1 MMKEEII
8 ILEINNIIDFIKMY
22 FISSFTFYL
31 SLRLINYKKYKKI
44 DILCI
49 QILQILICS
58 IYIFIRDY
66 IPFFG
71 SIFLLIITL
80 SIGISKCAKRKI
92 SYSIFITIVSISIN
106 YVIFLVSTS
115 IVYIINYILKINDD
129 KILLIIIL
137 GLYVIFIYRFMKI
150 KKISKGF
157 AFIQNNLFLDYF
169 TISNLNISTIIIFTI
184 TLFRNCDKSN
194 NKLILLELS
203 GAILVMVITIKKSF
217 ELYYK
222 QKLLIKDLDETKEE
236 LAKTK
241 EELAKAEKE
250 NLESSKRSHS
260 LVHRQKALEFQISEL
275 RKSKNSKDINK
286 IKQDVENLSKELYG
300 KEVMTQLSK
309 TNIEL
314 IDNMFRYMQFECYK
328 NEIRF
333 DLQICGNI
341 YKMINN
347 VINKETLE
355 ILLADHIKNAI
366 IAVKH
371 SENSNKS
378 ILVKLGKIDDC
389 YGVCI
394 YDSGIEF
401 KEETLKTLGKKPSST
416 HLDEGGSGMGFLNTF
431 DTLNKYKASLIIDE
445 IGMPCEENYTK
456 VIMIKFDGKNEFKVN
471 SYRQQKA
478 V

>member
-1 MMKEEII
+1 MRK
-8 ILEINNIIDFIKMY
+8 INFLVINYDNIIDFVKILVIANFTYFFSLIIIDYKIKNRNKIYIVELGIILISLGYMLLKNCIGFLYSTILLVVLLSSMVFKIKKNSFLYCFLLTMISLTINYIIFLVAASIMY
-22 FISSFTFYL
+22 FIKNIIHLQSYVISIML
-31 SLRLINYKKYKKI
+31 
-44 DILCI
+44 ILCI
-49 QILQILICS
+49 YSLIMCKLFKIKRLRKWMIFFNNQLINDYLVIVSLQLSVIIMFSIIL
-58 IYIFIRDY
+58 FRDMEKVKSAY
-66 IPFFG
+66 LRIG
-71 SIFLLIITL
+71 LII
-80 SIGISKCAKRKI
+80 
-92 SYSIFITIVSISIN
+92 FP
-106 YVIFLVSTS
+106 
-115 IVYIINYILKINDD
+115 
-129 KILLIIIL
+129 IIL
-137 GLYVIFIYRFMKI
+137 
-150 KKISKGF
+150 
-157 AFIQNNLFLDYF
+157 FL
-169 TISNLNISTIIIFTI
+169 
-184 TLFRNCDKSN
+184 
-194 NKLILLELS
+194 
-203 GAILVMVITIKKSF
+203 TIKKSF

-250 NLESSKRSHS
+250 NLEASKRSHS

-378 ILVKLGKIDDC
+378 ILVKLGKIGDC

-401 KEETLKTLGKKPSST
+401 KEETFKTLGKKPSST

-431 DTLNKYKASLIIDE
+431 DTLNKYKASLIINE

>member
-1 MMKEEII
+1 MISV
-8 ILEINNIIDFIKMY
+8 FTYY
-22 FISSFTFYL
+22 F
-31 SLRLINYKKYKKI
+31 SLKIINYKLKNIKNFFI
-44 DILCI
+44 IVL
-49 QILQILICS
+49 S
-58 IYIFIRDY
+58 IIIISVLYIEIKTYLGFLY
-66 IPFFG
+66 
-71 SIFLLIITL
+71 STIFLILLL
-80 SIGISKCAKRKI
+80 SFVLSKFTKNTI
-92 SYSIFITIVSISIN
+92 SYSIFLITLSLSIN
-106 YVIFLVSTS
+106 YAIFILAGSLTYFIIHIMNLKNKSIAVIYV
-115 IVYIINYILKINDD
+115 
-129 KILLIIIL
+129 LIIYSIC
-137 GLYVIFIYRFMKI
+137 IYNFSKI
-150 KKISKGF
+150 KKFRRGFTFLQNDLTKDYISM
-157 AFIQNNLFLDYF
+157 
-169 TISNLNISTIIIFTI
+169 SNLNISTIIIIAIVMLRDSAKADI
-184 TLFRNCDKSN
+184 TKKVIFLF
-194 NKLILLELS
+194 LI
-203 GAILVMVITIKKSF
+203 IIVMSITIKKSF

-250 NLESSKRSHS
+250 NLEASKRSHS

-378 ILVKLGKIDDC
+378 ILVKLGKIGDC

-401 KEETLKTLGKKPSST
+401 KEETFKTLGKKPSST

-431 DTLNKYKASLIIDE
+431 DTLNKYKASLIINE

>member
-1 MMKEEII
+1 MISV
-8 ILEINNIIDFIKMY
+8 FTYY
-22 FISSFTFYL
+22 F
-31 SLRLINYKKYKKI
+31 SLKIINYKLKNIKNFFI
-44 DILCI
+44 IVL
-49 QILQILICS
+49 S
-58 IYIFIRDY
+58 IIIISVLYIEIKTYLGFLY
-66 IPFFG
+66 
-71 SIFLLIITL
+71 STIFLILLL
-80 SIGISKCAKRKI
+80 SFVLSKFTKNTI
-92 SYSIFITIVSISIN
+92 SYSIFLITLSLSIN
-106 YVIFLVSTS
+106 YAIFILAGSLTYF
-115 IVYIINYILKINDD
+115 IIHIINLKNKSIAV
-129 KILLIIIL
+129 IYVLIIYSIC
-137 GLYVIFIYRFMKI
+137 IYNFSKI
-150 KKISKGF
+150 KKFRRGFTFLQNDLTKDYISM
-157 AFIQNNLFLDYF
+157 
-169 TISNLNISTIIIFTI
+169 SNLNISTIIIIAIVMLRDSAKADI
-184 TLFRNCDKSN
+184 TKKVIFLF
-194 NKLILLELS
+194 LI
-203 GAILVMVITIKKSF
+203 IIVMSITIKKSF

-250 NLESSKRSHS
+250 NLEASKRSHS

-378 ILVKLGKIDDC
+378 ILVKLGKIGDY

>member
-150 KKISKGF
+150 KKICKGF

-169 TISNLNISTIIIFTI
+169 TISNLNISMIIIFTI

-250 NLESSKRSHS
+250 NLEASKRSHS

-275 RKSKNSKDINK
+275 TKNKNSKDINK

-378 ILVKLGKIDDC
+378 ILVKLGKIGDC

-401 KEETLKTLGKKPSST
+401 KEETFKTLGKKPSST

>member
-1 MMKEEII
+1 MFWKTELVNLIRILFIGYYAKVFAIKIINKEIKEKKLLSTIVFIILSIIDEII
-8 ILEINNIIDFIKMY
+8 RIKINFLFSMMVLIIFLSWYIRIVSKKEWNIIIVVTI
-22 FISSFTFYL
+22 IS
-31 SLRLINYKKYKKI
+31 
-44 DILCI
+44 
-49 QILQILICS
+49 
-58 IYIFIRDY
+58 
-66 IPFFG
+66 
-71 SIFLLIITL
+71 
-80 SIGISKCAKRKI
+80 
-92 SYSIFITIVSISIN
+92 
-106 YVIFLVSTS
+106 LV
-115 IVYIINYILKINDD
+115 INYIIFIIAAAIVYLPNYFIKIDN
-129 KILLIIIL
+129 ILIQMSLIII
-137 GLYVIFIYRFMKI
+137 IYTQLIRKILKI
-150 KKISKGF
+150 KKIQSGF
-157 AFIQNNLFLDYF
+157 SFLRNELVRDY
-169 TISNLNISTIIIFTI
+169 ISILTLNICTIIIFSI
-184 TLFRNCDKSN
+184 VIFRECKDENGAMLLVGLL
-194 NKLILLELS
+194 LI
-203 GAILVMVITIKKSF
+203 VIIMFLTIKKSF

-250 NLESSKRSHS
+250 NLEASKRSHS

-378 ILVKLGKIDDC
+378 ILVKLGKIGDC

-401 KEETLKTLGKKPSST
+401 KEETFKTLGKKPSST

-431 DTLNKYKASLIIDE
+431 DTLNKYKASLIINE

>member
-250 NLESSKRSHS
+250 NLEASKRSHS

-378 ILVKLGKIDDC
+378 ILVKLGKIGDC

-478 V
+478 I

>member
-1 MMKEEII
+1 M
-8 ILEINNIIDFIKMY
+8 
-22 FISSFTFYL
+22 
-31 SLRLINYKKYKKI
+31 
-44 DILCI
+44 
-49 QILQILICS
+49 
-58 IYIFIRDY
+58 
-66 IPFFG
+66 
-71 SIFLLIITL
+71 
-80 SIGISKCAKRKI
+80 
-92 SYSIFITIVSISIN
+92 
-106 YVIFLVSTS
+106 
-115 IVYIINYILKINDD
+115 
-129 KILLIIIL
+129 
-137 GLYVIFIYRFMKI
+137 
-150 KKISKGF
+150 
-157 AFIQNNLFLDYF
+157 
-169 TISNLNISTIIIFTI
+169 
-184 TLFRNCDKSN
+184 
-194 NKLILLELS
+194 
-203 GAILVMVITIKKSF
+203 
-217 ELYYK
+217 
-222 QKLLIKDLDETKEE
+222 
-236 LAKTK
+236 
-241 EELAKAEKE
+241 
-250 NLESSKRSHS
+250 
-260 LVHRQKALEFQISEL
+260 VHRQKALEFQISEL

>member
-1 MMKEEII
+1 MNLDRVATYICYIKTYSIVLFTYITALKFLNNNNQKVLNRKSII
-8 ILEINNIIDFIKMY
+8 DGIILIFISIITENIKYSINIIASFVINWLVIIIMIYKTRKSNLILLAMIVFISMVMNYIIYFIAIIVNFIINKFYIIKSDLENLIVIILFYLLILTKILKLPRLKNGFDFLKRKDNDYIDVIILNISVLILFIIIIFSRNRILEIKSFAWFFIV
-22 FISSFTFYL
+22 
-31 SLRLINYKKYKKI
+31 
-44 DILCI
+44 LCI
-49 QILQILICS
+49 IW
-58 IYIFIRDY
+58 
-66 IPFFG
+66 G
-71 SIFLLIITL
+71 V
-80 SIGISKCAKRKI
+80 
-92 SYSIFITIVSISIN
+92 TI
-106 YVIFLVSTS
+106 
-115 IVYIINYILKINDD
+115 
-129 KILLIIIL
+129 
-137 GLYVIFIYRFMKI
+137 
-150 KKISKGF
+150 
-157 AFIQNNLFLDYF
+157 Q
-169 TISNLNISTIIIFTI
+169 
-184 TLFRNCDKSN
+184 
-194 NKLILLELS
+194 
-203 GAILVMVITIKKSF
+203 KSF

-250 NLESSKRSHS
+250 NLEASKRSHS

>member
-1 MMKEEII
+1 M
-8 ILEINNIIDFIKMY
+8 
-22 FISSFTFYL
+22 S
-31 SLRLINYKKYKKI
+31 
-44 DILCI
+44 
-49 QILQILICS
+49 
-58 IYIFIRDY
+58 
-66 IPFFG
+66 
-71 SIFLLIITL
+71 
-80 SIGISKCAKRKI
+80 
-92 SYSIFITIVSISIN
+92 
-106 YVIFLVSTS
+106 
-115 IVYIINYILKINDD
+115 
-129 KILLIIIL
+129 LIII
-137 GLYVIFIYRFMKI
+137 IYTQLMRKILKI
-150 KKISKGF
+150 KKIQSGF
-157 AFIQNNLFLDYF
+157 SFLRNELVRDY
-169 TISNLNISTIIIFTI
+169 ISILTLNICTIIIFSIVIFRECKDENGTMLLAGLLLIVIIMFLTI
-184 TLFRNCDKSN
+184 Q
-194 NKLILLELS
+194 
-203 GAILVMVITIKKSF
+203 KSF

-250 NLESSKRSHS
+250 NLEASKRSHS

-275 RKSKNSKDINK
+275 TKNKNSKDINK

-378 ILVKLGKIDDC
+378 ILVKLGKIGDC

-401 KEETLKTLGKKPSST
+401 KEETFKTLGKKPSST

-431 DTLNKYKASLIIDE
+431 DTLNKYKASLIINE

>member
-250 NLESSKRSHS
+250 NLEASKRSHS

-394 YDSGIEF
+394 YDSEIEF

>member
-1 MMKEEII
+1 MEIIKEYIVDVLKVFFLAIYTYNFSLITIKDERKEEKQWVK
-8 ILEINNIIDFIKMY
+8 LIKC
-22 FISSFTFYL
+22 SFVM
-31 SLRLINYKKYKKI
+31 
-44 DILCI
+44 
-49 QILQILICS
+49 
-58 IYIFIRDY
+58 
-66 IPFFG
+66 
-71 SIFLLIITL
+71 
-80 SIGISKCAKRKI
+80 
-92 SYSIFITIVSISIN
+92 IVSILIIIIKSNYNYIFAIMTLIICISIILSLQTKSKIQN
-106 YVIFLVSTS
+106 VFLIVILSLS
-115 IVYIINYILKINDD
+115 INYILFILAIMIEYIFINIINSNYKNNYID
-129 KILLIIIL
+129 IMIIEIIYYIIIKN
-137 GLYVIFIYRFMKI
+137 VMKI
-150 KKISKGF
+150 KRIKRGMSFFKTD
-157 AFIQNNLFLDYF
+157 LFNDYF
-169 TISNLNISTIIIFTI
+169 VTLILNISVIIIFSI
-184 TLFRNCDKSN
+184 FLFRGTDRTEN
-194 NKLILLELS
+194 NIFGIGLTVVAVILFL
-203 GAILVMVITIKKSF
+203 TIKKSF

-222 QKLLIKDLDETKEE
+222 QKLLIKDLNETKEE

-250 NLESSKRSHS
+250 NLEASKRSHS

>member
-1 MMKEEII
+1 MFWKTELVNLIRILFIGYYAKVFAIKMMNKEIKEKKLLSTIVFIMLSIIDEII
-8 ILEINNIIDFIKMY
+8 RIKIDFLFSIMVLIIFLSWYIRIVSKKEWNIIIVVTI
-22 FISSFTFYL
+22 IS
-31 SLRLINYKKYKKI
+31 
-44 DILCI
+44 
-49 QILQILICS
+49 
-58 IYIFIRDY
+58 
-66 IPFFG
+66 
-71 SIFLLIITL
+71 
-80 SIGISKCAKRKI
+80 
-92 SYSIFITIVSISIN
+92 
-106 YVIFLVSTS
+106 LV
-115 IVYIINYILKINDD
+115 INYIIFIIAAAIVYLPNYFIKIDNVL
-129 KILLIIIL
+129 IQMSLIII
-137 GLYVIFIYRFMKI
+137 IYTQLMRKILKI
-150 KKISKGF
+150 KKIQSGF
-157 AFIQNNLFLDYF
+157 SFLRNELVRDY
-169 TISNLNISTIIIFTI
+169 ISILTLNICTIIIFSI
-184 TLFRNCDKSN
+184 VIFRECKDENGTMLLVGLL
-194 NKLILLELS
+194 LI
-203 GAILVMVITIKKSF
+203 VIIMFLTIKKSF

-250 NLESSKRSHS
+250 NLEASKRSHS

-378 ILVKLGKIDDC
+378 ILVKLGKIGDC

-401 KEETLKTLGKKPSST
+401 KEETFKTLGKKPSST

>member
-1 MMKEEII
+1 MISV
-8 ILEINNIIDFIKMY
+8 FTYY
-22 FISSFTFYL
+22 F
-31 SLRLINYKKYKKI
+31 SLKIINYKLKNIKNFFI
-44 DILCI
+44 IAL
-49 QILQILICS
+49 S
-58 IYIFIRDY
+58 IIIISVLYIEIKTYLGFLY
-66 IPFFG
+66 
-71 SIFLLIITL
+71 STIFLILLL
-80 SIGISKCAKRKI
+80 SFVLSKFTKNTI
-92 SYSIFITIVSISIN
+92 SYSIFLITLSLSIN
-106 YVIFLVSTS
+106 YAIFILAGSLTYF
-115 IVYIINYILKINDD
+115 IIHIINLKNKSIAV
-129 KILLIIIL
+129 IYVLIIYSIC
-137 GLYVIFIYRFMKI
+137 IYNFSKI
-150 KKISKGF
+150 KKFRRGFTFLQNDLTKDYISM
-157 AFIQNNLFLDYF
+157 
-169 TISNLNISTIIIFTI
+169 SNLNISTIIIIAIVMLRDSAKADI
-184 TLFRNCDKSN
+184 TKKVIFLF
-194 NKLILLELS
+194 LI
-203 GAILVMVITIKKSF
+203 IIVMSITIKKSF

-250 NLESSKRSHS
+250 NLEASKRSHS

-275 RKSKNSKDINK
+275 TKNKNSKDINK

-378 ILVKLGKIDDC
+378 ILVKLGKIGDC

-401 KEETLKTLGKKPSST
+401 KEETFKTLGKKPSST

>member
-1 MMKEEII
+1 MISV
-8 ILEINNIIDFIKMY
+8 FTYY
-22 FISSFTFYL
+22 F
-31 SLRLINYKKYKKI
+31 SLKIINYKLKNIKNFFI
-44 DILCI
+44 IVL
-49 QILQILICS
+49 S
-58 IYIFIRDY
+58 IIIISVLYIEIKTYLGFLY
-66 IPFFG
+66 
-71 SIFLLIITL
+71 STIFLILLL
-80 SIGISKCAKRKI
+80 SFVLSKFTKNTI
-92 SYSIFITIVSISIN
+92 SYSIFLITLSLSIN
-106 YVIFLVSTS
+106 YAIFILAGSLTYFIIHIMNLKNKSIAVIYV
-115 IVYIINYILKINDD
+115 
-129 KILLIIIL
+129 LIIYSIC
-137 GLYVIFIYRFMKI
+137 IYNFSKI
-150 KKISKGF
+150 KKFRRGFTFLQNDLTKDYISM
-157 AFIQNNLFLDYF
+157 
-169 TISNLNISTIIIFTI
+169 SNLNISTIIIIAIVMLRDSAKADI
-184 TLFRNCDKSN
+184 TKKVIFLF
-194 NKLILLELS
+194 LI
-203 GAILVMVITIKKSF
+203 IIVMVITIKKSF

-250 NLESSKRSHS
+250 NLEASKRSHS

-378 ILVKLGKIDDC
+378 ILVKLGKIGDC

-401 KEETLKTLGKKPSST
+401 KEETFKTLGKKPSST

-431 DTLNKYKASLIIDE
+431 DTLNKYKASLIINE

>member
-1 MMKEEII
+1 MFWKTELVNLIRILFIGYYAKVFAIKIMNKEIKEKKLLNTIVFIMLSIIDEII
-8 ILEINNIIDFIKMY
+8 RIKIDFLFSIMVLIIFLSWYIRIVSKKEWNIIIVVTI
-22 FISSFTFYL
+22 IS
-31 SLRLINYKKYKKI
+31 
-44 DILCI
+44 
-49 QILQILICS
+49 
-58 IYIFIRDY
+58 
-66 IPFFG
+66 
-71 SIFLLIITL
+71 
-80 SIGISKCAKRKI
+80 
-92 SYSIFITIVSISIN
+92 
-106 YVIFLVSTS
+106 LV
-115 IVYIINYILKINDD
+115 INYIIFIIAAAIVYLPNYFIKIDNVL
-129 KILLIIIL
+129 IQMSLIII
-137 GLYVIFIYRFMKI
+137 IYTQLMRKILKI
-150 KKISKGF
+150 KKIQSGF
-157 AFIQNNLFLDYF
+157 SFLRNELVRDY
-169 TISNLNISTIIIFTI
+169 ISILTLNICTIIIFSIVIFRECKDENGTMLLAGLLLIVIIMFLTI
-184 TLFRNCDKSN
+184 Q
-194 NKLILLELS
+194 
-203 GAILVMVITIKKSF
+203 KSF

-250 NLESSKRSHS
+250 NLEASKRSHS

-378 ILVKLGKIDDC
+378 ILVKLGKIGDC

-401 KEETLKTLGKKPSST
+401 KEETFKTLGKKPSST

-431 DTLNKYKASLIIDE
+431 DTLNKYKASLIINE

>member
-1 MMKEEII
+1 MFWKTELVNLIRILFIGYYAKVFAIKIINKEIKEKKLLSTIVFIILSIIDEII
-8 ILEINNIIDFIKMY
+8 RIKINFLFSMMVLIIFLSWYIRIVSKKEWNIIIVVTI
-22 FISSFTFYL
+22 IS
-31 SLRLINYKKYKKI
+31 
-44 DILCI
+44 
-49 QILQILICS
+49 
-58 IYIFIRDY
+58 
-66 IPFFG
+66 
-71 SIFLLIITL
+71 
-80 SIGISKCAKRKI
+80 
-92 SYSIFITIVSISIN
+92 
-106 YVIFLVSTS
+106 LV
-115 IVYIINYILKINDD
+115 INYIIFIIAAAIVYLPNYFIKIDN
-129 KILLIIIL
+129 ILIQMSLIII
-137 GLYVIFIYRFMKI
+137 IYTQLIRKILKI
-150 KKISKGF
+150 KKIQSGF
-157 AFIQNNLFLDYF
+157 SFLRNELVRDY
-169 TISNLNISTIIIFTI
+169 ISILTLNICTIIIFSI
-184 TLFRNCDKSN
+184 VIFRECKDENGAMLLVGLL
-194 NKLILLELS
+194 LI
-203 GAILVMVITIKKSF
+203 VIIMFLTIKKSF

-250 NLESSKRSHS
+250 NLEASKRSHS

-378 ILVKLGKIDDC
+378 ILVKLGKIGDY

>member
-250 NLESSKRSHS
+250 NLEASKRSHS

-378 ILVKLGKIDDC
+378 ILVKLGKIGDC
-389 YGVCI
+389 
-394 YDSGIEF
+394 
-401 KEETLKTLGKKPSST
+401 
-416 HLDEGGSGMGFLNTF
+416 
-431 DTLNKYKASLIIDE
+431 
-445 IGMPCEENYTK
+445 
-456 VIMIKFDGKNEFKVN
+456 
-471 SYRQQKA
+471 
-478 V
+478 

>member
-1 MMKEEII
+1 MNVNFNIIMDFFRIFLISIFTYYNALRMIKHNNQKIKKVILNMII
-8 ILEINNIIDFIKMY
+8 ILVISMSCIVIKNSMGFLYSIISLVILLSFIVAK
-22 FISSFTFYL
+22 TTQ
-31 SLRLINYKKYKKI
+31 NTV
-44 DILCI
+44 
-49 QILQILICS
+49 
-58 IYIFIRDY
+58 IY
-66 IPFFG
+66 
-71 SIFLLIITL
+71 SIFLTTL
-80 SIGISKCAKRKI
+80 SLGIN
-92 SYSIFITIVSISIN
+92 YSILTVAGVITYFIKSIF
-106 YVIFLVSTS
+106 YVHNKCIEISLLLL
-115 IVYIINYILKINDD
+115 IYIL
-129 KILLIIIL
+129 
-137 GLYVIFIYRFMKI
+137 FMHICFRI
-150 KKISKGF
+150 KRLKNGFGFLQNELVKEYISV
-157 AFIQNNLFLDYF
+157 
-169 TISNLNISTIIIFTI
+169 SNLNISISVISLIVMFRDCKEDDETKLLIGLFCIIVILFLTIQ
-184 TLFRNCDKSN
+184 
-194 NKLILLELS
+194 
-203 GAILVMVITIKKSF
+203 KSF

-250 NLESSKRSHS
+250 NLEASKRSHS

-341 YKMINN
+341 YKMTNN

>member
-1 MMKEEII
+1 MALISV
-8 ILEINNIIDFIKMY
+8 FTYY
-22 FISSFTFYL
+22 F
-31 SLRLINYKKYKKI
+31 SLKIINYKLKNIKNFFI
-44 DILCI
+44 IVL
-49 QILQILICS
+49 S
-58 IYIFIRDY
+58 IIIISVLYIEIKTYLGFLY
-66 IPFFG
+66 
-71 SIFLLIITL
+71 STIFLILLL
-80 SIGISKCAKRKI
+80 SFVLSKFTKNTI
-92 SYSIFITIVSISIN
+92 SYSIFLITLSLSIN
-106 YVIFLVSTS
+106 YAIFILAGSLTYF
-115 IVYIINYILKINDD
+115 IIHIINLKNKSIAV
-129 KILLIIIL
+129 IYVLIIYSIC
-137 GLYVIFIYRFMKI
+137 IYNFSKI
-150 KKISKGF
+150 KKFRRGFTFLQNDLTKDYISM
-157 AFIQNNLFLDYF
+157 
-169 TISNLNISTIIIFTI
+169 SNLNISTIIIIAIVMLRDSAKADI
-184 TLFRNCDKSN
+184 TKKVIFLF
-194 NKLILLELS
+194 LI
-203 GAILVMVITIKKSF
+203 IIVMSITIKKSF

-250 NLESSKRSHS
+250 NLEASKRSHS

-378 ILVKLGKIDDC
+378 ILVKLGKIGDY

-456 VIMIKFDGKNEFKVN
+456 VIMIKFDGKNEFRVN

>member
-1 MMKEEII
+1 MEIIKEYIVDVLKVFFLAIYTYNFSLITIKDERKEEKQWVK
-8 ILEINNIIDFIKMY
+8 LIKC
-22 FISSFTFYL
+22 SFVM
-31 SLRLINYKKYKKI
+31 
-44 DILCI
+44 
-49 QILQILICS
+49 
-58 IYIFIRDY
+58 
-66 IPFFG
+66 
-71 SIFLLIITL
+71 
-80 SIGISKCAKRKI
+80 
-92 SYSIFITIVSISIN
+92 IVSILIIIIKSNYNYIFAIMTLIICISIILSLQTKSKIQN
-106 YVIFLVSTS
+106 VFLIVILSLS
-115 IVYIINYILKINDD
+115 INYILFILAIMIEYIFINIINSNYKNNYID
-129 KILLIIIL
+129 IMIIEIIYYIIIKN
-137 GLYVIFIYRFMKI
+137 VMKI
-150 KKISKGF
+150 KRIKRGMSFFKTD
-157 AFIQNNLFLDYF
+157 LFNDYF
-169 TISNLNISTIIIFTI
+169 VTLILNISVIIIFSI
-184 TLFRNCDKSN
+184 FLFRGTDRTEN
-194 NKLILLELS
+194 NIFGIGLTVVAVILFL
-203 GAILVMVITIKKSF
+203 TIKKSF

-250 NLESSKRSHS
+250 NLEASKRSHS

-275 RKSKNSKDINK
+275 TKNKNSKDINK

-378 ILVKLGKIDDC
+378 ILVKLGKIGDC

>member
-1 MMKEEII
+1 MLSK
-8 ILEINNIIDFIKMY
+8 
-22 FISSFTFYL
+22 FTK
-31 SLRLINYKKYKKI
+31 N
-44 DILCI
+44 
-49 QILQILICS
+49 
-58 IYIFIRDY
+58 
-66 IPFFG
+66 
-71 SIFLLIITL
+71 T
-80 SIGISKCAKRKI
+80 I
-92 SYSIFITIVSISIN
+92 SYSIFLITLSLSIN
-106 YVIFLVSTS
+106 YAIFILAGSLTYF
-115 IVYIINYILKINDD
+115 IIHIINLKNKSIAV
-129 KILLIIIL
+129 IYVLIIYSIC
-137 GLYVIFIYRFMKI
+137 IYNFSKI
-150 KKISKGF
+150 KKFRRGFTFLQNDLTKDYISM
-157 AFIQNNLFLDYF
+157 
-169 TISNLNISTIIIFTI
+169 SNLNISTIIIIAIVMLRDSAKADI
-184 TLFRNCDKSN
+184 TKKVIFLF
-194 NKLILLELS
+194 LI
-203 GAILVMVITIKKSF
+203 IIVMSITIKKSF

-250 NLESSKRSHS
+250 NLEASKRSHS

>member
-1 MMKEEII
+1 MFWKTELVNLIRILFIGYYAKVFAIKIINKEIKEKKLLSTIVFIILSIIDEII
-8 ILEINNIIDFIKMY
+8 RIKINFLFSMMVLIIFLSWYIRIVSKKEWNIIIVVTI
-22 FISSFTFYL
+22 IS
-31 SLRLINYKKYKKI
+31 
-44 DILCI
+44 
-49 QILQILICS
+49 
-58 IYIFIRDY
+58 
-66 IPFFG
+66 
-71 SIFLLIITL
+71 
-80 SIGISKCAKRKI
+80 
-92 SYSIFITIVSISIN
+92 
-106 YVIFLVSTS
+106 LV
-115 IVYIINYILKINDD
+115 INYIIFIIAAAIVYLPNYFIKIDN
-129 KILLIIIL
+129 ILIQMSLIII
-137 GLYVIFIYRFMKI
+137 IYTQLIRKILKI
-150 KKISKGF
+150 KKIQSGF
-157 AFIQNNLFLDYF
+157 SFLRNELVRDY
-169 TISNLNISTIIIFTI
+169 ISILTLNICTIIIFSI
-184 TLFRNCDKSN
+184 VIFRECKDENGAMLLVGLL
-194 NKLILLELS
+194 LI
-203 GAILVMVITIKKSF
+203 VIIMFLTIKKSF

-250 NLESSKRSHS
+250 NLEASKRSHS

-355 ILLADHIKNAI
+355 ILIADHIKNAI

>member
-250 NLESSKRSHS
+250 NLEASKRSHS

-378 ILVKLGKIDDC
+378 ILVKLGKIGDC

-471 SYRQQKA
+471 TYRQQKA
-478 V
+478 I

>member
-1 MMKEEII
+1 MALISV
-8 ILEINNIIDFIKMY
+8 FTYY
-22 FISSFTFYL
+22 F
-31 SLRLINYKKYKKI
+31 SLKIINYKLKNIKNFFI
-44 DILCI
+44 IVL
-49 QILQILICS
+49 S
-58 IYIFIRDY
+58 IIIISVLYIEIKTYLGFLY
-66 IPFFG
+66 
-71 SIFLLIITL
+71 STIFLILLL
-80 SIGISKCAKRKI
+80 SFVLSKFTKNTI
-92 SYSIFITIVSISIN
+92 SYSIFLITLSLSIN
-106 YVIFLVSTS
+106 YAIFILAGSLTYFIIHIMNLKNKSIAVIYV
-115 IVYIINYILKINDD
+115 
-129 KILLIIIL
+129 LIIYSIC
-137 GLYVIFIYRFMKI
+137 IYNFSKI
-150 KKISKGF
+150 KKFRRGFTFLQNDLTKDYISM
-157 AFIQNNLFLDYF
+157 
-169 TISNLNISTIIIFTI
+169 SNLNISTIIIITI
-184 TLFRNCDKSN
+184 
-194 NKLILLELS
+194 ILLRDSTKADITKKVIFLFL
-203 GAILVMVITIKKSF
+203 IIIVMVITIKKSF

-250 NLESSKRSHS
+250 NLEASKRSHS

-371 SENSNKS
+371 SGNSNKS
-378 ILVKLGKIDDC
+378 ILVKLGKIGDC

-401 KEETLKTLGKKPSST
+401 KEETFKTLGKKPSST

-431 DTLNKYKASLIIDE
+431 DTLNKYKASLIINE

>member
-1 MMKEEII
+1 M
-8 ILEINNIIDFIKMY
+8 
-22 FISSFTFYL
+22 
-31 SLRLINYKKYKKI
+31 
-44 DILCI
+44 
-49 QILQILICS
+49 
-58 IYIFIRDY
+58 
-66 IPFFG
+66 
-71 SIFLLIITL
+71 ITL
-80 SIGISKCAKRKI
+80 SL
-92 SYSIFITIVSISIN
+92 SIN
-106 YVIFLVSTS
+106 YAIFILAGSLTYF
-115 IVYIINYILKINDD
+115 IIHIINLKNKSIAV
-129 KILLIIIL
+129 IYVLIIYSIC
-137 GLYVIFIYRFMKI
+137 IYNFSKI
-150 KKISKGF
+150 KKFRRGFTFLQNDLTKDYISM
-157 AFIQNNLFLDYF
+157 
-169 TISNLNISTIIIFTI
+169 SNLNISTIIIIAIVMLRDSAKADI
-184 TLFRNCDKSN
+184 TKKVIFLF
-194 NKLILLELS
+194 LI
-203 GAILVMVITIKKSF
+203 IIVMSITIKKSF

-250 NLESSKRSHS
+250 NLEASKRSHS

-378 ILVKLGKIDDC
+378 ILVKLGKIGDC

-401 KEETLKTLGKKPSST
+401 KEETFKTLGKKPSST

>member
-1 MMKEEII
+1 MKIKRIKRGMSFFKTDLFNDYFVTLILNISVII
-8 ILEINNIIDFIKMY
+8 IF
-22 FISSFTFYL
+22 
-31 SLRLINYKKYKKI
+31 
-44 DILCI
+44 
-49 QILQILICS
+49 
-58 IYIFIRDY
+58 
-66 IPFFG
+66 
-71 SIFLLIITL
+71 SIFLFRGTDRTENNIFG
-80 SIGISKCAKRKI
+80 IGLTVVA
-92 SYSIFITIVSISIN
+92 
-106 YVIFLVSTS
+106 VI
-115 IVYIINYILKINDD
+115 
-129 KILLIIIL
+129 
-137 GLYVIFIYRFMKI
+137 
-150 KKISKGF
+150 
-157 AFIQNNLFLDYF
+157 LFL
-169 TISNLNISTIIIFTI
+169 
-184 TLFRNCDKSN
+184 
-194 NKLILLELS
+194 
-203 GAILVMVITIKKSF
+203 TIKKSF

-250 NLESSKRSHS
+250 NLEASKRSHS

>member
-1 MMKEEII
+1 MISV
-8 ILEINNIIDFIKMY
+8 FTYY
-22 FISSFTFYL
+22 F
-31 SLRLINYKKYKKI
+31 SLKIINYKLKNIKNFFI
-44 DILCI
+44 IAL
-49 QILQILICS
+49 S
-58 IYIFIRDY
+58 IIIISVLYIEIKTYLGFLY
-66 IPFFG
+66 
-71 SIFLLIITL
+71 STIFLILLL
-80 SIGISKCAKRKI
+80 SFVLSKFTKNTI
-92 SYSIFITIVSISIN
+92 SYSIFLITLSLSIN
-106 YVIFLVSTS
+106 YAIFILAGSLTYF
-115 IVYIINYILKINDD
+115 IIHIINLKNKSIAV
-129 KILLIIIL
+129 IYVLIIYSIC
-137 GLYVIFIYRFMKI
+137 IYNFSKI
-150 KKISKGF
+150 KKFRRGFTFLQNDLTKDYISM
-157 AFIQNNLFLDYF
+157 
-169 TISNLNISTIIIFTI
+169 SNLNISTIIIIAIVMLRDSAKADI
-184 TLFRNCDKSN
+184 TKKVIFLF
-194 NKLILLELS
+194 LI
-203 GAILVMVITIKKSF
+203 IIVMSITIKKSF

-250 NLESSKRSHS
+250 NLEASKRSHS

-309 TNIEL
+309 TNIGL

-378 ILVKLGKIDDC
+378 ILVKLGKIGDC

>member
-137 GLYVIFIYRFMKI
+137 DLYVIFIYRFMKI

-250 NLESSKRSHS
+250 NLEASKRSHS

>member
-1 MMKEEII
+1 MI
-8 ILEINNIIDFIKMY
+8 INNIEINDIIDMIKIFLISY
-22 FISSFTFYL
+22 FTEYFAMVMINCKIGSKKTRILKNIYILAISILYIIIRNKLNFLYSTMLTLIMMSVLIMKYTRNSFTF
-31 SLRLINYKKYKKI
+31 SLFLITISFAINYAVFIIAGIIMYFVKYI
-44 DILCI
+44 FRLRGDVIVLLILLNI
-49 QILQILICS
+49 YVILIYNFS
-58 IYIFIRDY
+58 
-66 IPFFG
+66 
-71 SIFLLIITL
+71 
-80 SIGISKCAKRKI
+80 
-92 SYSIFITIVSISIN
+92 
-106 YVIFLVSTS
+106 
-115 IVYIINYILKINDD
+115 
-129 KILLIIIL
+129 
-137 GLYVIFIYRFMKI
+137 KI
-150 KKISKGF
+150 KKFRRGFTFLQNDLTKDYISM
-157 AFIQNNLFLDYF
+157 
-169 TISNLNISTIIIFTI
+169 SNLNISTIIIIAIVMLRDSAKADI
-184 TLFRNCDKSN
+184 TKKVIFLF
-194 NKLILLELS
+194 LI
-203 GAILVMVITIKKSF
+203 IIVMVITIKKSF

-250 NLESSKRSHS
+250 NLEASKRSHS

-378 ILVKLGKIDDC
+378 ILVKLGKIGDC

-401 KEETLKTLGKKPSST
+401 KEETFKTLGKKPSST

>member
-1 MMKEEII
+1 MEII
-8 ILEINNIIDFIKMY
+8 KEYIVDVLKVFFLAIYTYNFSLITIKDEREEEKQWVKL
-22 FISSFTFYL
+22 IKCSFVM
-31 SLRLINYKKYKKI
+31 
-44 DILCI
+44 
-49 QILQILICS
+49 
-58 IYIFIRDY
+58 
-66 IPFFG
+66 
-71 SIFLLIITL
+71 
-80 SIGISKCAKRKI
+80 
-92 SYSIFITIVSISIN
+92 IVSILIIIIKSNYNYIFAIMTLIICISIILSLQTKSKIQN
-106 YVIFLVSTS
+106 VFLIVILSLS
-115 IVYIINYILKINDD
+115 INYILFILAIVIEYIFINIINSNYKNNYID
-129 KILLIIIL
+129 IMIIEIIYYIIIKN
-137 GLYVIFIYRFMKI
+137 VMKI
-150 KKISKGF
+150 KRIKRGMSFFKTD
-157 AFIQNNLFLDYF
+157 LFNDYF
-169 TISNLNISTIIIFTI
+169 VTLILNISVIIIFSI
-184 TLFRNCDKSN
+184 FLFRGTDRTEN
-194 NKLILLELS
+194 NIFGIGLTVVAVILFL
-203 GAILVMVITIKKSF
+203 TIKKSF

-250 NLESSKRSHS
+250 NLEASKRSHS

-378 ILVKLGKIDDC
+378 ILVKLGKIGDC

-401 KEETLKTLGKKPSST
+401 KEETFKTLGKKPSST

-431 DTLNKYKASLIIDE
+431 DTLNKYKASLIINE

>member
-250 NLESSKRSHS
+250 NLEASKRSHS

-286 IKQDVENLSKELYG
+286 IKQDVENLSKELYE

-341 YKMINN
+341 YKMTNN

>member
-1 MMKEEII
+1 MKGYFSLDS
-8 ILEINNIIDFIKMY
+8 ILSFIKIF
-22 FISSFTFYL
+22 FIVLYTYILNFKLINDKKRIRITDIVIVL
-31 SLRLINYKKYKKI
+31 SLACVYDFVRKN
-44 DILCI
+44 CN
-49 QILQILICS
+49 
-58 IYIFIRDY
+58 
-66 IPFFG
+66 FFY
-71 SIFLLIITL
+71 STIIMLLIMSVI
-80 SIGISKCAKRKI
+80 ISNKNQKTI
-92 SYSIFITIVSISIN
+92 SYNVLVGVFSLSIN
-106 YVIFLVSTS
+106 YVLFFISTSIGYVIYKLLDIKNEILIILAILIIYTTIIYKFYKWNKLKNGLFFLREKMKNEFFLVS
-115 IVYIINYILKINDD
+115 
-129 KILLIIIL
+129 
-137 GLYVIFIYRFMKI
+137 IF
-150 KKISKGF
+150 
-157 AFIQNNLFLDYF
+157 
-169 TISNLNISTIIIFTI
+169 NISVIIIFFVI
-184 TLFRNCDKSN
+184 VFQN
-194 NKLILLELS
+194 NEDVDTVKWGNGIILLC
-203 GAILVMVITIKKSF
+203 MVLFIALYQSIDI
-217 ELYYK
+217 YYK

-241 EELAKAEKE
+241 KELAKAEKE
-250 NLESSKRSHS
+250 NLEASKRSHS

-355 ILLADHIKNAI
+355 ILLADHVKNAI

-378 ILVKLGKIDDC
+378 ILVKLGKIGDC

>member
-1 MMKEEII
+1 MISV
-8 ILEINNIIDFIKMY
+8 FTYY
-22 FISSFTFYL
+22 F
-31 SLRLINYKKYKKI
+31 SLKIINYKLKNIKNFFI
-44 DILCI
+44 IVL
-49 QILQILICS
+49 S
-58 IYIFIRDY
+58 IIIISVLYIEIKTYLGFLY
-66 IPFFG
+66 
-71 SIFLLIITL
+71 STIFLILLL
-80 SIGISKCAKRKI
+80 SFVLSKFTKNTI
-92 SYSIFITIVSISIN
+92 SYSIFLITLSLSIN
-106 YVIFLVSTS
+106 YAIFILAGSLTYF
-115 IVYIINYILKINDD
+115 IIHIINLKNKSIAV
-129 KILLIIIL
+129 IYVLIIYSIC
-137 GLYVIFIYRFMKI
+137 IYNFSKI
-150 KKISKGF
+150 KKFRRGFTFLQNDLTKDYISM
-157 AFIQNNLFLDYF
+157 
-169 TISNLNISTIIIFTI
+169 SNLNISTIIIIAIVMLRDSAKADI
-184 TLFRNCDKSN
+184 TKKVIFLF
-194 NKLILLELS
+194 LI
-203 GAILVMVITIKKSF
+203 IIVMSITIQKSF

-250 NLESSKRSHS
+250 NLEASKRSHS

-378 ILVKLGKIDDC
+378 ILVKLGKIGDC

-478 V
+478 I

>member
-250 NLESSKRSHS
+250 NLEASKRSHS

>member
-1 MMKEEII
+1 MISV
-8 ILEINNIIDFIKMY
+8 FTYY
-22 FISSFTFYL
+22 F
-31 SLRLINYKKYKKI
+31 SLKIINYKLKNIKNFFI
-44 DILCI
+44 IVL
-49 QILQILICS
+49 S
-58 IYIFIRDY
+58 IIIISVLYIEIKTYLGFLY
-66 IPFFG
+66 
-71 SIFLLIITL
+71 STIFLILLL
-80 SIGISKCAKRKI
+80 SFVLSKFTKNTI
-92 SYSIFITIVSISIN
+92 SYSIFLITLSLSIN
-106 YVIFLVSTS
+106 YAIFILAGSLTYF
-115 IVYIINYILKINDD
+115 IIHIINLKNKSIAV
-129 KILLIIIL
+129 IYVLIIYSIC
-137 GLYVIFIYRFMKI
+137 IYNFSKI
-150 KKISKGF
+150 KKFRRGFTFLQNDLTKDYISM
-157 AFIQNNLFLDYF
+157 
-169 TISNLNISTIIIFTI
+169 SNLNISTIIIIAIVMLRDSAKADI
-184 TLFRNCDKSN
+184 TKKVIFLF
-194 NKLILLELS
+194 LI
-203 GAILVMVITIKKSF
+203 IFVMSITIKKSF

-250 NLESSKRSHS
+250 NLEASKRSHS

-378 ILVKLGKIDDC
+378 ILVKLGKIGDY

-456 VIMIKFDGKNEFKVN
+456 VIMIKFDGKNEFRVN

>member
-1 MMKEEII
+1 MISV
-8 ILEINNIIDFIKMY
+8 FTYY
-22 FISSFTFYL
+22 F
-31 SLRLINYKKYKKI
+31 SLKIINYKLKNIKNFFI
-44 DILCI
+44 IVL
-49 QILQILICS
+49 S
-58 IYIFIRDY
+58 IIIISVLYIEIKTYLGFLY
-66 IPFFG
+66 
-71 SIFLLIITL
+71 STIFLILLL
-80 SIGISKCAKRKI
+80 SFVLSKFTKNTI
-92 SYSIFITIVSISIN
+92 SYSIFLITLS
-106 YVIFLVSTS
+106 L
-115 IVYIINYILKINDD
+115 IINYAIFILAGSLTYFIIHIINL
-129 KILLIIIL
+129 KNKSIAVIYVLIIYSIC
-137 GLYVIFIYRFMKI
+137 IYNFSKI
-150 KKISKGF
+150 KKFRRGFTFLQNDLTKDYISM
-157 AFIQNNLFLDYF
+157 
-169 TISNLNISTIIIFTI
+169 SNLNISTIIIIAIVMLRDSAKADI
-184 TLFRNCDKSN
+184 TKKVIFLF
-194 NKLILLELS
+194 LI
-203 GAILVMVITIKKSF
+203 IIVMSITIQKSF

-250 NLESSKRSHS
+250 NLEASKRSHS

>member
-1 MMKEEII
+1 M
-8 ILEINNIIDFIKMY
+8 
-22 FISSFTFYL
+22 
-31 SLRLINYKKYKKI
+31 
-44 DILCI
+44 
-49 QILQILICS
+49 QILICS

-250 NLESSKRSHS
+250 NLEASKRSHS

-378 ILVKLGKIDDC
+378 ILVKLGKIGDC

-478 V
+478 I